1 MNYEALYRGK
11 HCMAKQVHSNKGNS
25 DILLKQEMRLYKL
38 HEINHP
44 HIVQLVH
51 SVDDPE
57 SPVLLMERMS
67 MGLTEFLANKRSHH
81 DKISILKDAACGLQY
96 IHEKG
101 IIHGDLTA
109 DNILLTEN
117 ITAKLA
123 DFGQATFAQQTI
135 KYLPKTLDHIPPEI
149 FEPYSKASY
158 STKVD
163 IFSFGCLIIYTIT
176 QEEPVPDFH
185 KYVKLSGFEK
195 YKKYSEL
202 ERRSVCLKNFKSKVR
217 AIKLLDTVFSCLQDD
232 PNCRP
237 TAASLLSLFKEQL
250 ATYVASSF
258 KYGMLNVAI
267 VSLASATPAVV
278 MV

>member
-67 MGLTEFLANKRSHH
+67 MGLTEFLTNKRSHH

-101 IIHGDLTA
+101 IIHGNLTA

-123 DFGQATFAQQTI
+123 DFGQATFAQQSI
-135 KYLPKTLDHIPPEI
+135 VKYLLPETLDHMPPEI
-149 FEPYSKASY
+149 LEPYSKAGY

-163 IFSFGCLIIYTIT
+163 TFSFGCVIIHTFT
-176 QEEPVPDFH
+176 QEQPVPDFH
-185 KYVKLSGFEK
+185 KYVKISGVEK
-195 YKKYSEL
+195 YKRHSEV
-202 ERRSVCLKNFKSKVR
+202 ERRSVCLNKFKSKVNT
-217 AIKLLDTVFSCLQDD
+217 IKLLDIVFSCLQDD
-232 PNCRP
+232 PDLRP
-237 TAASLLSLFKEQL
+237 TAASLLSLFEEQL
-250 ATYVASSF
+250 AVYVASSF
-258 KYGMLNVAI
+258 KYGMLNAVI
-267 VSLASATPAVV
+267 IGLASPSI
-278 MV
+278 